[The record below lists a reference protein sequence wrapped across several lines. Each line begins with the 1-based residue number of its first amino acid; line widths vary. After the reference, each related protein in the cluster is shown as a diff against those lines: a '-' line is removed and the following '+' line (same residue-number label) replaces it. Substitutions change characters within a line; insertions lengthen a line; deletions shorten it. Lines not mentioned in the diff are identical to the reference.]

1 MWNRFKSIILYVK
14 TPILYVKTPPGPV
27 FSIKPSSNPLF
38 NPLGTA
44 VVPLLDAL
52 ASGPRGDMRHGMWA
66 VGGLFLVALGVVA
79 AAPQRRLRLDEERRL
94 KEAAGDINGVV

>member
-1 MWNRFKSIILYVK
+1 
-14 TPILYVKTPPGPV
+14 
-27 FSIKPSSNPLF
+27 
-38 NPLGTA
+38 
-44 VVPLLDAL
+44 
-52 ASGPRGDMRHGMWA
+52 MWA